1 MTEGIIRKG
10 FFLKKKVSH
19 YKCNLKVLE
28 SGIVREFGMD
38 MYTLLLYNE
47 QAAGTTVYHM
57 ELSLLDVTYQPER
70 RMDT

>member
-10 FFLKKKVSH
+10 FFLKKKKVNH

-28 SGIVREFGMD
+28 SGIVRESGMD

-47 QAAGTTVYHM
+47 QAAGTTVYYM
-57 ELSLLDVTYQPER
+57 ELSLLDVT
-70 RMDT
+70 